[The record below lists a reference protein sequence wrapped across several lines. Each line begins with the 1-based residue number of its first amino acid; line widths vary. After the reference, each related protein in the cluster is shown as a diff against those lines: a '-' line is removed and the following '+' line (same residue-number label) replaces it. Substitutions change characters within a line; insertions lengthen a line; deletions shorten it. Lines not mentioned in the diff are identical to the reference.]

1 MKTHTLT
8 HWRRPSANYVGLLI
22 ILYQNKSFLAKAHF
36 QNFRRYFS
44 LRFLAKVRRDT
55 QRVLVEILITT
66 NILYIYIVIIG
77 LGHLAGMGY
86 GPMGLNPGPG
96 GATCS
101 APGPGDRAE
110 FITYTGNFMV
120 LTKSDLD
127 ETTYAD
133 RKIKYI
139 DPVIEIMYGAFY
151 NNLRCDF
158 KVLEWNS
165 IEVINEFDL
174 NGDGISMKFK
184 LEG

>member
-1 MKTHTLT
+1 MTPETKLETLAT
-8 HWRRPSANYVGLLI
+8 ARGWTFINARRD
-22 ILYQNKSFLAKAHF
+22 YQNLQQLVNFIADSMEGVGVGETFL
-36 QNFRRYFS
+36 
-44 LRFLAKVRRDT
+44 FLDPVIRGKK
-55 QRVLVEILITT
+55 TT
-66 NILYIYIVIIG
+66 
-77 LGHLAGMGY
+77 
-86 GPMGLNPGPG
+86 
-96 GATCS
+96 
-101 APGPGDRAE
+101 E

>member
-1 MKTHTLT
+1 MTVETKLETLAT
-8 HWRRPSANYVGLLI
+8 ARGWTFINARRD
-22 ILYQNKSFLAKAHF
+22 YQNLQELVNFIADSMEGVGVGETFL
-36 QNFRRYFS
+36 
-44 LRFLAKVRRDT
+44 FLDPVVRGKK
-55 QRVLVEILITT
+55 TT
-66 NILYIYIVIIG
+66 
-77 LGHLAGMGY
+77 
-86 GPMGLNPGPG
+86 
-96 GATCS
+96 
-101 APGPGDRAE
+101 E

>member
-1 MKTHTLT
+1 MTVEAKLEILATARGWTFINA
-8 HWRRPSANYVGLLI
+8 RRD
-22 ILYQNKSFLAKAHF
+22 YQNLQGLVNFIADSMESFGVGET
-36 QNFRRYFS
+36 
-44 LRFLAKVRRDT
+44 FLFLDPVVRGKK
-55 QRVLVEILITT
+55 TT
-66 NILYIYIVIIG
+66 
-77 LGHLAGMGY
+77 
-86 GPMGLNPGPG
+86 
-96 GATCS
+96 
-101 APGPGDRAE
+101 E

-133 RKIKYI
+133 RKTKYI

-151 NNLRCDF
+151 NSLRCDF

>member
-1 MKTHTLT
+1 MTAEAKLETLAT
-8 HWRRPSANYVGLLI
+8 ARGWTFINARRD
-22 ILYQNKSFLAKAHF
+22 YQNLQELVNFIADSMEGVGVGETFL
-36 QNFRRYFS
+36 
-44 LRFLAKVRRDT
+44 FLDPVVRGKK
-55 QRVLVEILITT
+55 TT
-66 NILYIYIVIIG
+66 
-77 LGHLAGMGY
+77 
-86 GPMGLNPGPG
+86 
-96 GATCS
+96 
-101 APGPGDRAE
+101 E

>member
-1 MKTHTLT
+1 MTAEAKLETLAT
-8 HWRRPSANYVGLLI
+8 ARGWTFINAKRD
-22 ILYQNKSFLAKAHF
+22 YQNLASIANFIADSMEGVGVGETFL
-36 QNFRRYFS
+36 
-44 LRFLAKVRRDT
+44 FLDPVVRGKK
-55 QRVLVEILITT
+55 TT
-66 NILYIYIVIIG
+66 EY
-77 LGHLAGMGY
+77 
-86 GPMGLNPGPG
+86 
-96 GATCS
+96 
-101 APGPGDRAE
+101 
-110 FITYTGNFMV
+110 ITYTGNFMV

-151 NNLRCDF
+151 NSLRCDF

>member
-1 MKTHTLT
+1 MTAETKLETLAIARGWT
-8 HWRRPSANYVGLLI
+8 FINARRD
-22 ILYQNKSFLAKAHF
+22 YQNL
-36 QNFRRYFS
+36 QELVNFIADS
-44 LRFLAKVRRDT
+44 M
-55 QRVLVEILITT
+55 E
-66 NILYIYIVIIG
+66 
-77 LGHLAGMGY
+77 GY
-86 GPMGLNPGPG
+86 GVGETFLFLDPVIRGKK
-96 GATCS
+96 TT
-101 APGPGDRAE
+101 E

-151 NNLRCDF
+151 DNLRCDF

>member
-1 MKTHTLT
+1 MTAETKLETLAIARGWT
-8 HWRRPSANYVGLLI
+8 FINARRD
-22 ILYQNKSFLAKAHF
+22 YQNL
-36 QNFRRYFS
+36 QELVNFIADS
-44 LRFLAKVRRDT
+44 M
-55 QRVLVEILITT
+55 E
-66 NILYIYIVIIG
+66 
-77 LGHLAGMGY
+77 GY
-86 GPMGLNPGPG
+86 GVGETFLFLDPVIRGKK
-96 GATCS
+96 TT
-101 APGPGDRAE
+101 E

>member
-1 MKTHTLT
+1 MTPETKLETLAT
-8 HWRRPSANYVGLLI
+8 ARGWKFINARRD
-22 ILYQNKSFLAKAHF
+22 YQNLQELVNFIADSMEGFGVGGTFL
-36 QNFRRYFS
+36 
-44 LRFLAKVRRDT
+44 FLDPVARGKK
-55 QRVLVEILITT
+55 TT
-66 NILYIYIVIIG
+66 EY
-77 LGHLAGMGY
+77 
-86 GPMGLNPGPG
+86 
-96 GATCS
+96 
-101 APGPGDRAE
+101 
-110 FITYTGNFMV
+110 ITYTGNFMV

-133 RKIKYI
+133 RKTKYI